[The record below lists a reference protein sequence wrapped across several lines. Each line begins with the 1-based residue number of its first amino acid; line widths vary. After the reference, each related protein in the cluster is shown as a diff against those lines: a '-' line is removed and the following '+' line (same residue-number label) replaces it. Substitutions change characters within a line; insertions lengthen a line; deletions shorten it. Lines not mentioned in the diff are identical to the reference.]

1 MTNPRMKDSVQ
12 KAVISFVFDPFEA
25 YVNRKVDK
33 IILSNTKLTH
43 ATQYGFIYKGKTFI
57 GSQKTLLRPPYPRLH
72 KDLFSEMDKILKE
85 IDTVELYEIPLLKGI
100 LCSVMNL
107 SNYPM
112 EFFKLIPEEFHQPLL
127 VWKSQLAPTP
137 VALELPD
144 AQVQAFRQKY
154 ESTFDVF
161 RLRLITNLIL

>member
-12 KAVISFVFDPFEA
+12 KAILYFVFDPFDS
-25 YVNRKVDK
+25 YINRKVDK
-33 IILSNTKLTH
+33 IILSNSKLTH
-43 ATQYGFIYKGKTFI
+43 ATQYGFAYKGKTFT
-57 GSQKTLLRPPYPRLH
+57 GSQKSLLRLPYPRLH
-72 KDLFSEMDKILKE
+72 KDLFDEMDKILKE
-85 IDTVELYEIPLLKGI
+85 LETVQLYEIPLLKGI
-100 LCSVMNL
+100 LCTVMN
-107 SNYPM
+107 STNYPM

-137 VALELPD
+137 VALELSD
-144 AQVQAFRQKY
+144 EQVQAFRQKY